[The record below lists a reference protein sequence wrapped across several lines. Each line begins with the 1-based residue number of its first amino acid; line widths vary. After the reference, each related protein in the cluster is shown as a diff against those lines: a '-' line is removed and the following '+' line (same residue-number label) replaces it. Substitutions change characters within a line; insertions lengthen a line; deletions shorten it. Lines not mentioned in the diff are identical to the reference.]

1 MLVDT
6 IKKIMQQTKVPIKY
20 LIASKILLM
29 IEEKQNWDQIG
40 EDNVVSILRI
50 LHYITENLDNNDRND
65 FGRNGDESVR
75 EGSKSDSK
83 S

>member
-6 IKKIMQQTKVPIKY
+6 LRKIMQYTKVPIKY
-20 LIASKILLM
+20 VIASKILLM
-29 IEEKQNWDQIG
+29 IEEKQNWDQID

-65 FGRNGDESVR
+65 FGRD
-75 EGSKSDSK
+75 SDD
-83 S
+83 

>member
-1 MLVDT
+1 
-6 IKKIMQQTKVPIKY
+6 
-20 LIASKILLM
+20 M

-75 EGSKSDSK
+75 SGSTTELKS
-83 S
+83 